1 MNTIHE
7 PCEACNGSG
16 YVDAYGI
23 TPISFGLSHRVTCR
37 HCRGTGFKDFL
48 RCGSYE
54 RSDFEISCMINTIGA
69 YSKNRTNI
77 LELIKNAEDYE
88 VPHCRGDA
96 ASQMEEELVVL
107 KAILSK
113 IKEELNR

>member
-16 YVDAYGI
+16 KIDPNHAV
-23 TPISFGLSHRVTCR
+23 PFGMSNRIQCR
-37 HCRGTGFKDFL
+37 HCRGTGFKDSL
-48 RCGSYE
+48 RGGSYE
-54 RSDFEISCMINTIGA
+54 KSDFEISCMINTIGA
-69 YSKNRTNI
+69 YSKKRTNI